1 MKNLKLVGT
10 LAIIGATICYGL
22 VPSLSFMAFDT
33 GLVSE
38 TILFNKFLYASII
51 MWAYIFIKK
60 LPFKLVREQFVPM
73 IVVVLA
79 YAGIAI
85 TLYLAFENISGSLA
99 TIIEFTFPAMVIA
112 VEMVRGREPVR
123 AVKII
128 AVALSMAGLCLVV
141 WSPDME
147 IKIIGV
153 IWALL
158 CAVCYVFY
166 TIGLA
171 HDSLKGVNSFV
182 TAGYVMVTSAVIN
195 FVRCFFSDAPLFSQG
210 GDQLFFVL
218 MLALVN
224 AFLAIMLFCL
234 GVKLIG
240 PTNASIINTAEPVC
254 ACVFGYF
261 LVGDAIT
268 TTMIIGGMLVV
279 IAVLLC
285 NLPDKSTRLG
295 DA

>member
-1 MKNLKLVGT
+1 MKNMKLAGT
-10 LAIIGATICYGL
+10 LAIIGATLCYGL
-22 VPSLSFMAFDT
+22 VPSLSFIAFDT

-38 TILFNKFLYASII
+38 TILFNKFLYAAII

-60 LPFKLVREQFVPM
+60 IPFKLEREQIKPM

-112 VEMVRGREPVR
+112 VEMIRGREPVR
-123 AVKII
+123 ALKII
-128 AVALSMAGLCLVV
+128 AVVLSMIGLALVV

-147 IKIIGV
+147 IKMIGV
-153 IWALL
+153 IFALL

-171 HDSLKGVNSFV
+171 HQSLKGINSFV

-195 FVRCFFSDAPLFSQG
+195 CLRCGFSDAPMFSQG

-218 MLALVN
+218 MLAVVN

-261 LVGDAIT
+261 LIGDVIT
-268 TTMIIGGMLVV
+268 STMIIGGFLVV
-279 IAVLLC
+279 LAVLLT
-285 NLPDKSTRLG
+285 NLPDKKVEKLS
-295 DA
+295 